1 MEDIMKGKVPTI
13 FLSSTC
19 YDLRQIRTD
28 LKNFFEKELG
38 FDILL
43 SEFNS
48 FPITPD
54 NNTIDNCTQ
63 AVKEYADM
71 LVLIVGGRYGYRTE
85 SGKSITNLEY
95 IAAKEKHIPIYVF
108 IDKNVMN
115 MINLW
120 KDNPNMDFNS
130 VVDSAKVFEF
140 IDTLRNKENIWV
152 YGFEYAQDIISTLR
166 KQLAHLFLRMLKL
179 KNQVDTTNIT
189 TYLQSLKGDALR
201 LLIEK
206 PFAWEHKIFGQICE
220 DGIKS
225 LQDLKRDYKY
235 GISLE
240 KSKKLTDFG
249 EILKWIE
256 EKNNDFIIMT
266 DNLNDL
272 VNVRLSE
279 ALNEVGIP
287 ADIEYMVYV
296 ARKIIDLYEKALKIG
311 IEVKFI
317 VVDDEFKGLLNYLI
331 DSCDIILKALENFC
345 NEYQEKIQNLQEGDK
360 GCIEI
365 KLIIES
371 PNLDEFYTSLDR
383 IQKTQIAMHTS

>member
-287 ADIEYMVYV
+287 ADIEYIVYV

>member
-48 FPITPD
+48 FQITPD

-287 ADIEYMVYV
+287 ADIEYIVYV